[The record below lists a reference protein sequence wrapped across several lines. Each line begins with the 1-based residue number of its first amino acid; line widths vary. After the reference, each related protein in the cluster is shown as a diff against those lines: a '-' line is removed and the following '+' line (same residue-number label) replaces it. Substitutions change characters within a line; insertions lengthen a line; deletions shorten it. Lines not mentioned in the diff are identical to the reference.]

1 MLFFII
7 FGAGAF
13 LILATVSLIAFKYAS
28 ARLVNNK
35 YVSQPITSPHNQST
49 FMYFACGVFLGICFL
64 GLLPHAQIQ
73 ERIINGKINIT
84 NITDGQNLIDN
95 DNSHLKH
102 KSSWFSRVCSAHFLV
117 LIGFTLD
124 LFLHQLVTHFY
135 EKKNSSQMN
144 FKSFIDKSIK
154 YSVTRDFTLSD
165 NPDDDPVEGTWNLEE
180 PSDCLMDE
188 LEGINF
194 RQPIPQGPSCH
205 NLEGSDALTGKSFFE
220 AAVFMFALSTH
231 SIFEGMALGAQKNDK
246 FQFTL
251 FYAAVILHEILCV
264 TSFGFVIAKQKVPVK
279 SGCLMIGF
287 LALCIPIGMIL
298 EEIINSLTPSNS
310 PIFTFLLTSIC
321 CGIFLY
327 EICVEMLGK
336 DAGLSSSSS
345 STSITTNQS
354 YEEIDN
360 FHLYKFIYFISGLGL
375 MTFANFVF
383 GSHMNH

>member
-1 MLFFII
+1 MMLFFII

-13 LILATVSLIAFKYAS
+13 LILATVSLTAFKYAS

-35 YVSQPITSPHNQST
+35 YVSSPISSPHNQST
-49 FMYFACGVFLGICFL
+49 FMYFACGVFIGICFL
-64 GLLPHAQIQ
+64 GLLPHAQMQ
-73 ERIINGKINIT
+73 ERMINEKVNNNSDILNSLQNNSINRKT
-84 NITDGQNLIDN
+84 SWYTKLCTTPFLI
-95 DNSHLKH
+95 
-102 KSSWFSRVCSAHFLV
+102 

-124 LFLHQLVTHFY
+124 LFLHQIVSYFY
-135 EKKNSSQMN
+135 EKKNSSQMH

-165 NPDDDPVEGTWNLEE
+165 NPDDDPVEGTWNLDE
-180 PSDCLMDE
+180 PSDCLMDD
-188 LEGINF
+188 LEGVNF

-205 NLEGSDALTGKSFFE
+205 NLENVDTLSVKGFFE
-220 AAVFMFALSTH
+220 ASVFMFALSTH

-251 FYAAVILHEILCV
+251 FYAAVILHEILCA

-279 SGCLMIGF
+279 SGCLMIAV
-287 LALCIPIGMIL
+287 LALCIPLGMIF
-298 EEIINSLTPSNS
+298 EELISSVTSTNS
-310 PIFTFLLTSIC
+310 PIFTFVLTSIC

-336 DAGLSSSSS
+336 DAASMS
-345 STSITTNQS
+345 STSNS
-354 YEEIDN
+354 YEEFDN
-360 FHLYKFIYFISGLGL
+360 FQLYKFIYFCSGLGL
-375 MTFANFVF
+375 MTFANIAF